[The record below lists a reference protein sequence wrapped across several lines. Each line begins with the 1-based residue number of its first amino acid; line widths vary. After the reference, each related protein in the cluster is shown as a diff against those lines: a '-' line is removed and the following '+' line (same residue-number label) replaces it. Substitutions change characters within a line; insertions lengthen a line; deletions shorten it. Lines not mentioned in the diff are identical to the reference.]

1 MTASEIITELLTML
15 AGLAIFMFGLKTMSE
30 KLEKQAGNKL
40 RNMFNKATSNRFI
53 GVSVGAGV
61 TAIIQSSSATT
72 VMVVGFVNAGILTL
86 TQATAIIMGAN
97 IGTTVTAVIIS
108 LPVTEVLAASAVAGV
123 FMVMFSR
130 KSGVKNI
137 GYVITGLGM
146 IFAGLLVMS
155 SSMQGFS
162 DYQPFIDFFTN
173 TKAPILLVLI
183 GALITAVIQSSSA
196 TSGILITLANVGF
209 ISTGNALFI
218 ILGINIGTCITA
230 ILASIGTN
238 VNAQRT
244 AAIHLLFNLI
254 GSVFFFILLNIDP
267 VYEFITGVL
276 GKLNFS
282 DEKGAGAQIAA
293 FHIIFNVTTTALLLP
308 FINFLVLASKY
319 MVFHKNGKGNGL
331 ELKYLNDLILETPS
345 IAVAQ
350 AKKEIIRMADM
361 AKLNLDLAVDA
372 AITTNLKHKDD
383 FDSREDYIDWLNQ
396 EIPTYLTKISAL
408 QISYEDE
415 FVIASYYHVISDIER
430 IGDYAE
436 NLFDYTVRM
445 NDENLK
451 FSAEAKAEIKE
462 MYDAVLRLYHEA
474 MRGFIDQDISRL
486 NEVERLE
493 QIIDDYK
500 VALSDTHIRRLNE
513 RICTAQTGAL
523 FLSLVSNLE
532 RIADHIR
539 NIFNSIRKYTKQVK
553 AVNTVIVKKV

>member
-218 ILGINIGTCITA
+218 ILHTVLRITA
-230 ILASIGTN
+230 ILASIELMSTRS
-238 VNAQRT
+238 ARRRDT
-244 AAIHLLFNLI
+244 RFNLI
-254 GSVFFFILLNIDP
+254 G
-267 VYEFITGVL
+267 
-276 GKLNFS
+276 
-282 DEKGAGAQIAA
+282 
-293 FHIIFNVTTTALLLP
+293 
-308 FINFLVLASKY
+308 
-319 MVFHKNGKGNGL
+319 
-331 ELKYLNDLILETPS
+331 
-345 IAVAQ
+345 
-350 AKKEIIRMADM
+350 
-361 AKLNLDLAVDA
+361 
-372 AITTNLKHKDD
+372 
-383 FDSREDYIDWLNQ
+383 
-396 EIPTYLTKISAL
+396 
-408 QISYEDE
+408 
-415 FVIASYYHVISDIER
+415 
-430 IGDYAE
+430 
-436 NLFDYTVRM
+436 
-445 NDENLK
+445 
-451 FSAEAKAEIKE
+451 
-462 MYDAVLRLYHEA
+462 LYSSS
-474 MRGFIDQDISRL
+474 F
-486 NEVERLE
+486 
-493 QIIDDYK
+493 
-500 VALSDTHIRRLNE
+500 
-513 RICTAQTGAL
+513 C
-523 FLSLVSNLE
+523 
-532 RIADHIR
+532 
-539 NIFNSIRKYTKQVK
+539 
-553 AVNTVIVKKV
+553 